1 MMCWT
6 RPSAAMASS
15 SGPSSRGMS
24 TRSEAPAATSRT
36 MYALLLNGPIGPTC
50 TIRMP
55 PSSMTVRLAR
65 PIGSCG
71 RRSAGPCTHRCLPRA
86 LAGLVPLAL
95 GNGVHVGKSGVVGDE
110 LGPARR
116 VDGVLLGKDAEHDAS
131 LHLAEPR
138 ESAQPAEQLRRIGDV
153 APDRRGV
160 VAVLAGDDGAE
171 RVHPCRHACRETM
184 DRRAPP
190 ERCFEPAGIDRGQ
203 LTRIEGAEPI
213 ADVKRAEERLLNS
226 DLLVETEADQQ
237 GQGVRGEQ

>member
-55 PSSMTVRLAR
+55 PSSMTVTSGI
-65 PIGSCG
+65 PVGSCG
-71 RRSAGPCTHRCLPRA
+71 RRSAGPCAHRCLPRA
-86 LAGLVPLAL
+86 FAGLVPLAL
-95 GNGVHVGKSGVVGDE
+95 GNGVHVGEGGVVGDE

-116 VDGVLLGKDAEHDAS
+116 LDAVVLGEDAEYDAS

-138 ESAQPAEQLRRIGDV
+138 QSTQPAEQLRCIGDA
-153 APDRRGV
+153 APDGGGV

-171 RVHPCRHACRETM
+171 RVHACRHARRETV
-184 DRRAPP
+184 DRGPLP
-190 ERCFEPAGIDRGQ
+190 ERCFELAGIDRGQ

-213 ADVKRAEERLLNS
+213 ADVKRAEECLLNG